1 MHPSLS
7 LRWLLTGEEGYLAD
21 EQPRVGKV
29 ELAAEDLGCVGAQW
43 EGDGPGG
50 GVLQIFQGHGQ
61 GEGRRP
67 GLQEPALEK
76 TFDFAEDTDA
86 LRVAVVAVDL
96 WVKK

>member
-1 MHPSLS
+1 M
-7 LRWLLTGEEGYLAD
+7 
-21 EQPRVGKV
+21 
-29 ELAAEDLGCVGAQW
+29 GAQR

-61 GEGRRP
+61 GERRRP
-67 GLQEPALEK
+67 GLQESALEK

-96 WVKK
+96 WNKKKKKNVLGEAGALKASLCQ